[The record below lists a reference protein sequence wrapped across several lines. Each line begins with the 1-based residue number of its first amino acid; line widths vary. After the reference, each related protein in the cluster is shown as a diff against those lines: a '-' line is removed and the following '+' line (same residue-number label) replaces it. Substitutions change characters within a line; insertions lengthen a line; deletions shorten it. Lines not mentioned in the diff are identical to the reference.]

1 MNKPVVTHATKP
13 LVDTDLTRFIPEIR
27 DDEDAQDFLHQ
38 ITPIAR
44 LTAIQKA
51 FLIAIISDTMA
62 EKPRTLDELATEM
75 RCSKRNLCFI
85 QANPNFNM
93 ALGMMM
99 VGVTRGRTHMYVEQ
113 MHKLAMKG
121 QFQAIKF
128 MLEYGG
134 TYVKKAEILSK
145 NLNMVVQQDIDST
158 PESFSDAVDK
168 FLTRMGS
175 RGWTAERLVTRFRQ
189 LASEGAW

>member
-1 MNKPVVTHATKP
+1 MGSAPRKQ
-13 LVDTDLTRFIPEIR
+13 LTTQDMTQFIPDIAN
-27 DDEDAQDFLHQ
+27 DEEAQEFLSQ
-38 ITPIAR
+38 IASIAR
-44 LTAIQKA
+44 LTTIQKA
-51 FLIAIISDTMA
+51 FLMTIVHDTMA
-62 EKPRTLDELATEM
+62 EKPRTLDKVAKDLG
-75 RCSKRNLCFI
+75 CSKRNLYLI
-85 QANPNFNM
+85 QANPVFNM
-93 ALGMMM
+93 ALGMLM
-99 VGVTRGRTHMYVEQ
+99 VGVTRGRTHMYVEG

-121 QFQAIKF
+121 QYQALKF